1 MLQCLNSYIES
12 KILKNSSGM
21 KFYKHKQQTVA
32 TQKVTKKSK
41 NNSETYTLFESSSLS
56 QVFLQSCVV
65 GDKTSGVA
73 GDKTFGF
80 VVSNTVAFIAKH
92 LVVSLKELDVLKT
105 GGFYHK
111 TAVFMKN
118 GICWLNKLG
127 LKLAFVDR
135 DLKQLFGV
143 VVILTASGNRK
154 TG

>member
-1 MLQCLNSYIES
+1 
-12 KILKNSSGM
+12 M

-32 TQKVTKKSK
+32 TQKVTKAKIIL
-41 NNSETYTLFESSSLS
+41 ETYTLFESSSLS
-56 QVFLQSCVV
+56 QAFLQSCVV
-65 GDKTSGVA
+65 GDKTSGVV
-73 GDKTFGF
+73 GDETSGF

-118 GICWLNKLG
+118 AICWLNKLG

-143 VVILTASGNRK
+143 VDILTASGNRK